1 MKEKEISMLTSTKVH
16 DIEACELTLDDIED
30 ILTSDQH
37 GVCRAILSPEA
48 AKLLLKSH
56 NFKNR
61 GLKKHQKAFL
71 QRQIEAGKFVYNG
84 ETIIVGDNGQILNG
98 QHRLAACVATGKA
111 IEVLMVF
118 GVPASAF
125 VTVDQG
131 ARRGGADVLA
141 IEGYRNCNNLAATL
155 RQIDNYFKGAL
166 GKAHASGPS
175 GAEGRGD
182 NSFTLELL
190 ARYPDVEQSVSK
202 MKGFRLSAPAV
213 ACALHYLFRQRSP
226 EQADEF
232 CDVLLNGFSPDTPY
246 TEIGR
251 AGGVLRE
258 WLTRAALGSK
268 KTPPWVQ
275 ANIWIKAWNAG
286 RTDSMPKVLSWKD
299 GIDKPLLIQ

>member
-1 MKEKEISMLTSTKVH
+1 MITAMKVH
-16 DIEACELTLDDIED
+16 DIESGELTADDIED
-30 ILTSDQH
+30 ILTSDQC

-48 AKLLLKSH
+48 AALLLKNH

-71 QRQIEAGKFVYNG
+71 QRQIECGKFVYNG

-98 QHRLAACVATGKA
+98 QHRLAACVASGKL

-118 GVPASAF
+118 GIPAAAF

-131 ARRGGADVLA
+131 SRRAGADVLA
-141 IEGYRNCNNLAATL
+141 IEGHKNCNTLAATL

-166 GKAHASGPS
+166 GKSHANGPS

-190 ARYPDVEQSVSK
+190 ARYPDAEDSISK
-202 MKGFRLSAPAV
+202 MKVVRISTPSV
-213 ACALHYLFRQRSP
+213 ACALHYLFCKKSP
-226 EQADEF
+226 DQAEEF
-232 CDVLLNGFSPDTPY
+232 CDVVINGFSPDASY
-246 TEIGR
+246 SDIGR
-251 AGGVLRE
+251 AAGMLRE

-275 ANIWIKAWNAG
+275 ANVWIKAWNAG
-286 RTDSMPKVLSWKD
+286 RSGVMPKVLNWKD
-299 GIDKPLLIQ
+299 GIDKPLFVQ